1 MLTFFSTPKPF
12 RGHINVIQRNA
23 IQSWLRIHPGVE
35 VILLGDDEGAAETCR
50 EFGIRHVPQ
59 VARNEHGTKYLA
71 SIYDRAQELSR
82 HDLLCYVN
90 CDIVL
95 MSDFR
100 EAVRRV
106 AERNKE
112 FLMVGRRWDT
122 NITAPWDF
130 DSPDWEQRLR
140 ALALS
145 EGKQRPPQ
153 WIDYFVFSRGLYC
166 KKIPP
171 FVIGR
176 PGWDNWLVWYARAS
190 KARVVDASAVVVA
203 LHQNHDYS
211 YHPEGEKGVWEGKE
225 AQENHVYLDAGRRYC
240 SIANATHRLTPSTVE
255 KNLMHWS
262 EVARRKSWGIITAVW
277 FKVLDVTRPIRV
289 RLGLSR
295 DAQRRFL
302 TYRD

>member
-23 IQSWLRIHPGVE
+23 IQSWMRVHREAE
-35 VILLGDDEGAAETCR
+35 VILFGGDEGAAETCQ
-50 EFGIRHVPQ
+50 ELGIRHVPD
-59 VARNEHGTKYLA
+59 VERNEYGTKYLA
-71 SIYDRAQELSR
+71 SIYDRAQELAR

-90 CDIVL
+90 CDILL

-100 EAVRRV
+100 DAVRRV
-106 AERNKE
+106 AERHKA

-130 DSPDWEQRLR
+130 DSLDWEKRLR
-140 ALALS
+140 ALALG

-153 WIDYFVFSRGLYC
+153 WIDYFIFSRGLYY

-190 KARVVDASAVVVA
+190 KARVVDGSAVVVA
-203 LHQNHDYS
+203 VHQNHDYS
-211 YHPEGEKGVWEGKE
+211 YHPEGEKGVWEARSEERRVGKE
-225 AQENHVYLDAGRRYC
+225 C
-240 SIANATHRLTPSTVE
+240 RL
-255 KNLMHWS
+255 
-262 EVARRKSWGIITAVW
+262 
-277 FKVLDVTRPIRV
+277 
-289 RLGLSR
+289 
-295 DAQRRFL
+295 
-302 TYRD
+302 